1 MILKLILQGLGMDL
15 TMHTNHRR
23 PHMGGDQEASGDGAP
38 PYTYYHVPVS
48 PITVH
53 DHHSVYARSLAD
65 HREARAEIANDNS
78 LNSSVNNPDPFDL
91 YDSPVPYR
99 HFSLAS
105 SSYPLNANRAG
116 ISGATHRVAHVNLH
130 ATAQRPDDRYAYVK
144 SDKGKL
150 TWGPIA
156 GSSKRKSRWDN
167 VETLYDSNSPKLPY
181 GNVNSAGFA
190 NHDRDDRVF
199 DYLEGLDQP
208 SASDLGQS
216 SFDKTL
222 SDVAVM
228 NPDANGTANQFSST
242 MPNKTQKLYKEGL
255 MEKITRLQR
264 ELNETTKLLKSS
276 SNTVP
281 GISNSFP
288 VSDPILSSDPYAS
301 SGVVGEDVRD
311 QLYDAGYEGI
321 IYSPFFSEKRH
332 RDTSSLV

>member
-1 MILKLILQGLGMDL
+1 MD
-15 TMHTNHRR
+15 
-23 PHMGGDQEASGDGAP
+23 GDQEASDGASYA
-38 PYTYYHVPVS
+38 PYSYYHIPTA

-53 DHHSVYARSLAD
+53 DQHSSYSRSLAD
-65 HREARAEIANDNS
+65 QREARVEITNDNS
-78 LNSSVNNPDPFDL
+78 SLNDTNPFDL
-91 YDSPVPYR
+91 YESPVPYQ

-105 SSYPLNANRAG
+105 SGYPLNSNRAG
-116 ISGATHRVAHVNLH
+116 NTGATHRVAHVNLH

-167 VETLYDSNSPKLPY
+167 VETLYESNSPKLPY
-181 GNVNSAGFA
+181 GNNNSAGFA

-264 ELNETTKLLKSS
+264 ELNETTKSLKSS

-321 IYSPFFSEKRH
+321 IYSPFFRKA
-332 RDTSSLV
+332 T